1 MRVCVT
7 GGTGFLGRALVRRL
21 LAEGMQV
28 RVLARPSK
36 RADELEA
43 RGVEVVRG
51 DLSDP
56 EAIERAAREAEVV
69 YHAAAKADPPG
80 TRVEFFE
87 ANVRGT
93 ERVLQACLRAGVGR
107 AVHISSIAV
116 YGLAREG
123 EPINEDTP
131 YDDAPEKRDLYSQS
145 KIAADQLAV
154 SFAEKTGLPVAIL
167 RPGVVYGPG
176 RPLPAGLLAFRL
188 RKTDFVFG
196 NRDHRIPL
204 SYIENLIDAVQ
215 LVAGL
220 KDGKPR
226 QYVVVDDENLTLGQ
240 YHTAK
245 READRTRTL
254 FLPGWPVL
262 LAAPLTG
269 PPPRQVKRA
278 LENRWYDTR
287 RLREETGWAPNVPLR
302 EAIQRTLTTSG

>member
-7 GGTGFLGRALVRRL
+7 GGTGFIGGALVRRL
-21 LAEGMQV
+21 LAEGAQV
-28 RVLARPSK
+28 HVLARASQ

-43 RGVEVVRG
+43 RGVDVVRG

-56 EAIERAAREAEVV
+56 EAIERAVREAEVV
-69 YHAAAKADPPG
+69 YHAAAKIDPPG
-80 TRVEFFE
+80 ARAEFFE
-87 ANVRGT
+87 TNVRGT
-93 ERVLQACLRAGVGR
+93 ERVLQECLRAGVGR
-107 AVHISSIAV
+107 AVCISSIAV
-116 YGLAREG
+116 YGPVREG

-131 YDDAPEKRDLYSQS
+131 YDGAPEKRDLYSQS
-145 KIAADQLAV
+145 KIASDQLAV

-188 RKTDFVFG
+188 GKTDFVFG

-204 SYIENLIDAVQ
+204 SYVENLIDAVQ

-240 YHTAK
+240 YHAAK
-245 READRTRTL
+245 READGTRTL

-262 LAAPLTG
+262 LAAPLSG

-278 LENRWYDTR
+278 LQNRWYDTR
-287 RLREETGWAPNVPLR
+287 RIREETGWAPRVPLR
-302 EAIQRTLTTSG
+302 EGIRRALTTSG

>member
-21 LAEGMQV
+21 LAEGAQV
-28 RVLARPSK
+28 RVLARASQ

-56 EAIERAAREAEVV
+56 QAIERAMREAEVV
-69 YHAAAKADPPG
+69 YHTAAKIDPPG
-80 TRVEFFE
+80 TRAGFFE
-87 ANVRGT
+87 TNVRGT
-93 ERVLQACLRAGVGR
+93 ERVLQACLRAGAGR
-107 AVHISSIAV
+107 VVCISSIAV
-116 YGLAREG
+116 YGLARAG
-123 EPINEDTP
+123 EPINEDSP

-145 KIAADQLAV
+145 KIASDQLAV
-154 SFAEKTGLPVAIL
+154 SFAEKTGLPIAIL

-188 RKTDFVFG
+188 GKTDFVFG

-204 SYIENLIDAVQ
+204 SYIEDLIDAVQ

-240 YHTAK
+240 YHAAK
-245 READRTRTL
+245 READGTRTL

-278 LENRWYDTR
+278 LQNRWYDTR
-287 RLREETGWAPNVPLR
+287 RIRQETGWAPKVPLR
-302 EAIQRTLTTSG
+302 EAVQRTLTTSG